1 MTLIPEQRPDKNG
14 HLVTR
19 WVKPEGSSTSVSA
32 IPPVAAS
39 SVLPFDATEYITE
52 LLSFWDEQ
60 ASVDT
65 DKDVVTANIWEL
77 QDKTL
82 LAIDIDYQL
91 DSGDGERMGAIF
103 EWIEAFGE
111 KDEVFLREL
120 VTFAGAFEPAQ
131 SVSFIESSLT
141 LLKKSGALPLHED
154 YSQAAEPLK
163 QSIRN
168 IIGVTEAAYGEIHY
182 QIGDSITP
190 KLPDDLI
197 ALIMERPDEAGT
209 IKQIVEDRGTVDTD
223 LIRSILKSAAPA
235 VNDGVL

>member
-19 WVKPEGSSTSVSA
+19 WVKPEASSTSVSA

-65 DKDVVTANIWEL
+65 DKRVVTENIWEL

-111 KDEVFLREL
+111 KDEVF
-120 VTFAGAFEPAQ
+120 
-131 SVSFIESSLT
+131 
-141 LLKKSGALPLHED
+141 
-154 YSQAAEPLK
+154 
-163 QSIRN
+163 
-168 IIGVTEAAYGEIHY
+168 
-182 QIGDSITP
+182 
-190 KLPDDLI
+190 
-197 ALIMERPDEAGT
+197 
-209 IKQIVEDRGTVDTD
+209 
-223 LIRSILKSAAPA
+223 
-235 VNDGVL
+235 